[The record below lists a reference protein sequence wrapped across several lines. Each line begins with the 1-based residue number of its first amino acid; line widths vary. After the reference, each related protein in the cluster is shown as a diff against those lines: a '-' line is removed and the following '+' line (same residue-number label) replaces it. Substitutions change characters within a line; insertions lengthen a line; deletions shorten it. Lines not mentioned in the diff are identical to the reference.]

1 MSWIYR
7 KNPLE
12 ESGCS
17 NMNLLYNVDKF
28 YIMDNHL
35 AAAWCW
41 TQKID
46 TSKKYGLFHID
57 RHYDLLNNL
66 GDDYINANKDL
77 LISNDFNAY
86 YSLKDNYGF
95 SVIRFD
101 NYIDTFNRLFPK
113 LIQKIFFATHND
125 GSDEQ
130 GTSVSNISNY
140 KPEIWDL
147 QSNIK
152 YWITESN
159 NEIDKWIVNL
169 DLDYFFQDFNNEE
182 NSQFLTKKYIRSICR
197 EIKQSLSKI
206 DVVTIALSPE
216 FCNGWGN
223 SFHVLRI
230 ICNELGIE
238 FPYTYKRFNNQSHLL
253 PKSQTKTI

>member
-7 KNPLE
+7 KDQLE
-12 ESGCS
+12 ESGCY
-17 NMNLLYNVDKF
+17 NMNFLYNVDKF

-41 TQKID
+41 AQKID
-46 TSKKYGLFHID
+46 KSKRYGLFHID

-66 GDDYINANKDL
+66 GDNCLNKNRDI
-77 LISNDFNAY
+77 LISNDFKAY
-86 YSLKDNYGF
+86 YSIKDNYNMP
-95 SVIRFD
+95 IMRFD
-101 NYIDTFNRLFPK
+101 NYIDTFNRLFPN
-113 LIQKIFFATHND
+113 LIQSIYFATHND

-147 QSNIK
+147 QSNIR
-152 YWITESN
+152 YWIVDSN
-159 NEIDKWIVNL
+159 NDIDSWIVNI
-169 DLDYFFQDFNNEE
+169 DIDYFFQNIEEE
-182 NSQFLTKKYIRSICR
+182 NHLFLTKKYIKSVFR

-223 SFHVLRI
+223 SFQILRI
-230 ICNELGIE
+230 ICNELEIN
-238 FPYTYKRFNNQSHLL
+238 FPYKYKRFNNQSHLL
-253 PKSQTKTI
+253 